1 MAVVRTFIM
10 SRENIFEDEGTTR
23 NLKICEKKHAMAMT
37 IMSFEAN
44 VRNKKGC
51 KMALEK
57 LKLLK
62 VRSLNQT
69 LRFRSFLN
77 GQVKIE
83 IQKVHFWKWTV
94 FPPSR
99 KFDTP
104 FILTIPISIS
114 NYPKIKF
121 IPE

>member
-1 MAVVRTFIM
+1 
-10 SRENIFEDEGTTR
+10 
-23 NLKICEKKHAMAMT
+23 MT

-57 LKLLK
+57 LTLLK

-69 LRFRSFLN
+69 LRFRFFLN
-77 GQVKIE
+77 GQVKTE
-83 IQKVHFWKWTV
+83 IQKVHFWTWTV
-94 FPPSR
+94 FPSSR

-114 NYPKIKF
+114 NYPKIKS

>member
-1 MAVVRTFIM
+1 
-10 SRENIFEDEGTTR
+10 
-23 NLKICEKKHAMAMT
+23 MAMT

-57 LKLLK
+57 LTLLK

-77 GQVKIE
+77 VKLKLKFRKSTFESEQFFRLLGNLILHLFCLFRFQFQI
-83 IQKVHFWKWTV
+83 IQKLSPYLNRLF
-94 FPPSR
+94 R
-99 KFDTP
+99 
-104 FILTIPISIS
+104 S
-114 NYPKIKF
+114 N
-121 IPE
+121 

>member
-83 IQKVHFWKWTV
+83 IQKVHF
-94 FPPSR
+94 
-99 KFDTP
+99 
-104 FILTIPISIS
+104 
-114 NYPKIKF
+114 
-121 IPE
+121 